1 MYKRQPNNTT
11 GVLME
16 QDFLQDVLRRCEK
29 SGCILM
35 LDECFV
41 EFVEH
46 PNVHTMKP
54 YLAESENLFILKAFT
69 KRYAMAGVRLRCV

>member
-1 MYKRQPNNTT
+1 
-11 GVLME
+11 
-16 QDFLQDVLRRCEK
+16 
-29 SGCILM
+29 M

-41 EFVEH
+41 DFVEH

-69 KRYAMAGVRLRCV
+69 KRYAMAGLRLGYGICSDERSF

>member
-1 MYKRQPNNTT
+1 
-11 GVLME
+11 
-16 QDFLQDVLRRCEK
+16 
-29 SGCILM
+29 M

-41 EFVEH
+41 DFVEH

-69 KRYAMAGVRLRCV
+69 KRYAMAGVRLGYACAQTENCLKKCGW